1 MDFLKLSHFSLWA
14 LIFANHSVLAET
26 INEYSLPIAFTDV
39 EMITV
44 KPDDQFSP
52 TRYTLRVFAETNLT
66 GQPDLEMDVQVAGE
80 IVDIDFIDVDDDEV
94 EEFVVK
100 SELPNGGGDYHLDV
114 FEL

>member
-1 MDFLKLSHFSLWA
+1 MEFFKLSHFALWT
-14 LIFANHSVLAET
+14 LLFVNHGAVAET
-26 INEYSLPIAFTDV
+26 INEYSLPVAFNDV

-52 TRYTLRVFAETNLT
+52 TRYILRVFAENNLT
-66 GQPDLEMDVQVAGE
+66 GQPNLEMDVLVKGE
-80 IVDIDFIDVDDDEV
+80 IVDIDFIDVDDDQE

-100 SELPNGGGDYHLDV
+100 SELPNSGGDYHLDV